1 MNGVVIH
8 PTAVVDPGA
17 KLGEGVTIGPYA
29 VIGERVEIGDQTQIL
44 HHATISGFTR
54 IGRECKIFP
63 FSSLGSDP
71 QDVTFKGEPTTVEIG
86 DQNIIREFNTI
97 NRGTVKGG
105 GVTRIGNRNYFMA
118 YVHVAHDCQIGS
130 RVIMTNGAT
139 LAGHVVVED
148 AAVVGAFSSVHQFVR
163 IGKHA
168 YIGGYSIVLQD
179 ILPFARVSQKRESF
193 SLYGPNSIG
202 MMRSGF
208 SRATIESVKEVFRT
222 IFHTDLNTSQAVLRI
237 TEEMGDQEE
246 ARAIVDFIA
255 KSKRGILKKFVTD
268 E

>member
-1 MNGVVIH
+1 MSGVVIH
-8 PTAVVDPGA
+8 PTAVVAPDA
-17 KLGEGVTIGPYA
+17 KLGCGVEIGPYA
-29 VIGERVEIGDQTQIL
+29 VIGEQVEIGDRSQIL

-54 IGRECKIFP
+54 LGRDCKVFP
-63 FSSLGSDP
+63 FSSVGTDP

-86 DQNIIREFNTI
+86 DHNIIREFITI

-105 GVTRIGNRNYFMA
+105 GVTRIGDHNYFMA
-118 YVHVAHDCQIGS
+118 YVHIAHDCQVGS
-130 RVIMTNGAT
+130 RVIMINGAT
-139 LAGHVVVED
+139 LAGHVEVGD

-208 SRATIESVKEVFRT
+208 SRATIENVKEVFRT
-222 IFHTDLNTSQAVLRI
+222 VFHTDLNTSQAVKRI
-237 TEEMGDQEE
+237 SEEMGTHEE

-255 KSKRGILKKFVTD
+255 GSKRGILKNFVTD
-268 E
+268 V